1 MGGFERAGGT
11 LRLRDVET
19 GDVDLYVRLRCDPLM
34 TVDLGGPR
42 RAEDMPEK
50 VARDV
55 ADAASNTAWN
65 LVILPDIGDPDVVSG
80 SVHVYRGQTGC
91 AEVGWMVLP
100 EHQGRGVAKAAVL
113 LLLAREQQEQRWG
126 PLHAFTSTA
135 NVASNALCRSLP
147 FRLVGEESYVFVG
160 HEYPVSHWVSEST
173 AWGPGDLLAGP

>member
-1 MGGFERAGGT
+1 MGGFERTGGT

-19 GDVDLYVRLRCDPLM
+19 GDVDLYVRLRCNPLM
-34 TVDLGGPR
+34 TV
-42 RAEDMPEK
+42 
-50 VARDV
+50 
-55 ADAASNTAWN
+55 
-65 LVILPDIGDPDVVSG
+65 
-80 SVHVYRGQTGC
+80 GC

-160 HEYPVSHWVSEST
+160 HEYPVTHWMSEST
-173 AWGPGDLLAGP
+173 ASGGRATS